1 MYLAEDR
8 ILCFELVS
16 KRNCHWILQYVKSAT
31 GETDVP
37 DTMAELILQRRRW
50 LNGSFFA
57 AVYALAHFYQ
67 LFRSDHSFLRKLM
80 FLLEFTYTTISMIFA
95 WFAIGNFFLVFHIL
109 TTSLGDKTL
118 LGSVGNILGVVFE
131 WMYLFTLLTCFIL
144 ALGNRPQGSNKA
156 YMSMVYFWAFIM
168 CYLMFASVFITVKSI
183 QSEIDTKHF
192 SITDILKNQIF
203 YTLIISLAST
213 YLLWFV
219 VSFLFFDPWHMF
231 TSFIQY
237 LLLTPTYI
245 NILNVYAFCNTHD
258 ITWGT
263 KGDDKAEKLPSATLK
278 PGGKVDV
285 NIPTDD
291 GDLNAQYEAEMRKI
305 VAKAPVEKRAFS
317 PSEIQEDYYKSFRSR
332 VVIFWLVC
340 NFALVAVVLSTAGLE
355 RVSTDSTKKST
366 IYLAVVLW
374 SVAGLSAFKFIGA
387 MWFLIVRMFRG
398 V

>member
-1 MYLAEDR
+1 
-8 ILCFELVS
+8 
-16 KRNCHWILQYVKSAT
+16 
-31 GETDVP
+31 
-37 DTMAELILQRRRW
+37 
-50 LNGSFFA
+50 
-57 AVYALAHFYQ
+57 
-67 LFRSDHSFLRKLM
+67 
-80 FLLEFTYTTISMIFA
+80 
-95 WFAIGNFFLVFHIL
+95 
-109 TTSLGDKTL
+109 
-118 LGSVGNILGVVFE
+118 
-131 WMYLFTLLTCFIL
+131 
-144 ALGNRPQGSNKA
+144 
-156 YMSMVYFWAFIM
+156 
-168 CYLMFASVFITVKSI
+168 MFASVFITVKSV
-183 QSEIDTKHF
+183 QSELAEKSFTIA
-192 SITDILKNQIF
+192 DILKNQIF

-231 TSFIQY
+231 TSFLQY

-263 KGDDKAEKLPSATLK
+263 KGDDKAEKLPSAMLK

-305 VAKAPVEKRAFS
+305 VSKAPPEKRVMS
-317 PSEIQEDYYKSFRSR
+317 DTEKQEDYYKGFRSS

-340 NFALVAVVLSTAGLE
+340 NFGLCAVVLSTAGLE
-355 RVSTDSTKKST
+355 RLSAAAEASKKSA

>member
-1 MYLAEDR
+1 
-8 ILCFELVS
+8 
-16 KRNCHWILQYVKSAT
+16 
-31 GETDVP
+31 
-37 DTMAELILQRRRW
+37 
-50 LNGSFFA
+50 
-57 AVYALAHFYQ
+57 
-67 LFRSDHSFLRKLM
+67 
-80 FLLEFTYTTISMIFA
+80 
-95 WFAIGNFFLVFHIL
+95 
-109 TTSLGDKTL
+109 
-118 LGSVGNILGVVFE
+118 
-131 WMYLFTLLTCFIL
+131 
-144 ALGNRPQGSNKA
+144 
-156 YMSMVYFWAFIM
+156 
-168 CYLMFASVFITVKSI
+168 MFASVFITVKSV
-183 QSEIDTKHF
+183 QSELAEKAFTI
-192 SITDILKNQIF
+192 SDIIKNQIF

-231 TSFIQY
+231 TSFLQY

-263 KGDDKAEKLPSATLK
+263 KGDDKAEKLPSANLK

-305 VAKAPVEKRAFS
+305 VSKAPPEKREMSA
-317 PSEIQEDYYKSFRSR
+317 SEKQEDYYKGFRSS

-340 NFALVAVVLSTAGLE
+340 NFGLCAVVLSTAGLE
-355 RVSTDSTKKST
+355 RVSTTAGSNKKST

>member
-1 MYLAEDR
+1 
-8 ILCFELVS
+8 
-16 KRNCHWILQYVKSAT
+16 
-31 GETDVP
+31 
-37 DTMAELILQRRRW
+37 
-50 LNGSFFA
+50 
-57 AVYALAHFYQ
+57 
-67 LFRSDHSFLRKLM
+67 
-80 FLLEFTYTTISMIFA
+80 
-95 WFAIGNFFLVFHIL
+95 
-109 TTSLGDKTL
+109 
-118 LGSVGNILGVVFE
+118 
-131 WMYLFTLLTCFIL
+131 
-144 ALGNRPQGSNKA
+144 
-156 YMSMVYFWAFIM
+156 
-168 CYLMFASVFITVKSI
+168 MFASIFITVKSI
-183 QSEIDTKHF
+183 QSELSTSGF
-192 SITDILKNQIF
+192 TWTDIFKNSIF

-231 TSFIQY
+231 TSFVQY

-291 GDLNAQYEAEMRKI
+291 QDLNSQYETEMRKFQI
-305 VAKAPVEKRAFS
+305 KAPPEKREFS
-317 PSEIQEDYYKSFRSR
+317 ASEIQEDYYKGFRSR
-332 VVIFWLVC
+332 VVLFWIVC
-340 NFALVAVVLSTAGLE
+340 NFSLVAVVLSTAGLS
-355 RVSTDSTKKST
+355 RVSTTTSETKKST

>member
-1 MYLAEDR
+1 
-8 ILCFELVS
+8 
-16 KRNCHWILQYVKSAT
+16 
-31 GETDVP
+31 
-37 DTMAELILQRRRW
+37 
-50 LNGSFFA
+50 
-57 AVYALAHFYQ
+57 
-67 LFRSDHSFLRKLM
+67 
-80 FLLEFTYTTISMIFA
+80 
-95 WFAIGNFFLVFHIL
+95 
-109 TTSLGDKTL
+109 
-118 LGSVGNILGVVFE
+118 
-131 WMYLFTLLTCFIL
+131 
-144 ALGNRPQGSNKA
+144 
-156 YMSMVYFWAFIM
+156 
-168 CYLMFASVFITVKSI
+168 MFASVFITVKSI
-183 QSEIDTKHF
+183 QSELADGQF
-192 SITDILKNQIF
+192 SVSDIFKNQIF
-203 YTLIISLAST
+203 YTLIVSLAST
-213 YLLWFV
+213 YVLWFV

-291 GDLNAQYEAEMRKI
+291 GDLNAQYEAEMR
-305 VAKAPVEKRAFS
+305 AFASKAPEEKREMSA
-317 PSEIQEDYYKSFRSR
+317 SERQEDYYKGFRSQ
-332 VVIFWLVC
+332 VVLFWLMC
-340 NFALVAVVLSTAGLE
+340 NFGLVAVVLSTAGLDRIDTTSE
-355 RVSTDSTKKST
+355 SDDKRSA

>member
-1 MYLAEDR
+1 MNSRYL
-8 ILCFELVS
+8 
-16 KRNCHWILQYVKSAT
+16 T
-31 GETDVP
+31 
-37 DTMAELILQRRRW
+37 
-50 LNGSFFA
+50 
-57 AVYALAHFYQ
+57 
-67 LFRSDHSFLRKLM
+67 
-80 FLLEFTYTTISMIFA
+80 
-95 WFAIGNFFLVFHIL
+95 
-109 TTSLGDKTL
+109 
-118 LGSVGNILGVVFE
+118 
-131 WMYLFTLLTCFIL
+131 
-144 ALGNRPQGSNKA
+144 
-156 YMSMVYFWAFIM
+156 
-168 CYLMFASVFITVKSI
+168 FASIFITVKSI
-183 QSEIDTKHF
+183 QKELADGKFDVSEIF
-192 SITDILKNQIF
+192 KNQIF

-231 TSFIQY
+231 TSFAQY
-237 LLLTPTYI
+237 LILTPTYI

-305 VAKAPVEKRAFS
+305 VSKAPVEKREFS
-317 PSEIQEDYYKSFRSR
+317 ASEKQEDYYKGFRSG
-332 VVIFWLVC
+332 VVIFWLIC
-340 NFALVAVVLSTAGLE
+340 NFGLAATVLSTGG
-355 RVSTDSTKKST
+355 VSRISNTSEDEKAT
-366 IYLAVVLW
+366 IYLFVVLW